1 MAPTSAG
8 LACGSWLEVMLGL
21 LRAGSLEAPGVSS
34 AHLVPV
40 LHRKGTSPFRWGSL
54 TACSEHTPVTESQ
67 GGLCL
72 QEKLTNQHCRQTCSA
87 KWDLCRPGSRA
98 APGLEAHS
106 HTECAF
112 DG

>member
-1 MAPTSAG
+1 MAPTGAG

-21 LRAGSLEAPGVSS
+21 RRAGSLEAPGVSS

-40 LHRKGTSPFRWGSL
+40 LHWKRTSPFRWGSL
-54 TACSEHTPVTESQ
+54 TACLKHTPATESQ

-72 QEKLTNQHCRQTCSA
+72 QEKLTNRPCRQTHST
-87 KWDLCRPGSRA
+87 KWELCRPGSRA
-98 APGLEAHS
+98 ALGLEAHS
-106 HTECAF
+106 HTKCAF